1 MRPLHTYLSINWIFT
16 AATGIIYYYL
26 PEVSGRKIYSEKL
39 AKLQIAL
46 QILILVLV
54 TVFFVLGKFGG
65 REYLEFPP
73 YIVILIV
80 SSWLIFMYN
89 FFMTVKPN
97 YKTVPVYIWSWS
109 TGLIFFLITT
119 IEAQLWQL
127 SFFND
132 NIIRDVTIQWKAM
145 GSMVG
150 SWNMLVYGTAMFAME
165 KISGD
170 QKINQSKI
178 AFFFYFLGLTNLMFN
193 WGHHT
198 YIVPASP
205 TVKLIAYSIS
215 MTELL
220 ILANIIYSFR
230 KLI

>member
-1 MRPLHTYLSINWIFT
+1 
-16 AATGIIYYYL
+16 
-26 PEVSGRKIYSEKL
+26 
-39 AKLQIAL
+39 
-46 QILILVLV
+46 
-54 TVFFVLGKFGG
+54 
-65 REYLEFPP
+65 
-73 YIVILIV
+73 
-80 SSWLIFMYN
+80 
-89 FFMTVKPN
+89 MTVKPN

-170 QKINQSKI
+170 KKSIN
-178 AFFFYFLGLTNLMFN
+178 L
-193 WGHHT
+193 
-198 YIVPASP
+198 
-205 TVKLIAYSIS
+205 KLHFSFIS
-215 MTELL
+215 
-220 ILANIIYSFR
+220 LA
-230 KLI
+230 

>member
-26 PEVSGRKIYSEKL
+26 PEVSGRTIYSEKL
-39 AKLQIAL
+39 AKLQISL

-73 YIVILIV
+73 YIVIMIV

-170 QKINQSKI
+170 KKINQSK
-178 AFFFYFLGLTNLMFN
+178 
-193 WGHHT
+193 
-198 YIVPASP
+198 
-205 TVKLIAYSIS
+205 
-215 MTELL
+215 
-220 ILANIIYSFR
+220 
-230 KLI
+230 